1 MKIKSKSKY
10 GQSMMYVNL
19 WLPLFL
25 AISDQVS
32 LPRYMS
38 VQNTFIYRNA
48 YAQLAAAAAE
58 GAEATCEKK
67 ILFIIFVKTGLG

>member
-1 MKIKSKSKY
+1 MLEAQLATVVGGPEAAHENQKQKQIRSVNDVN
-10 GQSMMYVNL
+10 VNL

-38 VQNTFIYRNA
+38 VQNTLMYRNA
-48 YAQLAAAAAE
+48 
-58 GAEATCEKK
+58 
-67 ILFIIFVKTGLG
+67 